1 MASVR
6 GKQVLGKEYIQMVFS
21 STVFLFLFLPVVLAV
36 YYNPI
41 VKNRG
46 FRNIVLLLASLFFY
60 GWGEPVF
67 VFLMI
72 LSIIVNW
79 ALGLMVDTMRRKEK
93 KGGMKAG
100 MVLSVVYN
108 LGLMFIFKYLTF
120 VTKNI
125 SLLLHNDSVIVN
137 IALPIGISFFT
148 FQLMSYVF
156 DVYYDTAK
164 VQKNILYV
172 GLYVSMFPQ
181 LIAGPIVRYETVA
194 DEIEN
199 RVENRYDFAEGF
211 GRFVIGLGKKILI
224 SNYVG
229 KVADIAFAAEGGM
242 SVAMA
247 WLGAVAYTLQ
257 IYFDFSGYSDMAIG
271 LGRMFG
277 FHFLENFNFPYVS
290 KSITEFWRRWHIT
303 LSTWFRDYV
312 YIPLGGN
319 RVSKGRNIWNIFV
332 VWFLTGVWHGANWTF
347 ICWGLLYFVLL
358 MFEKLTGFHKK
369 NGWYMHIYTMFFVIL
384 GWVLFR
390 ADSITAAA
398 GYMGNMFGI
407 GATGL
412 VDATFIDCIRNSAVV
427 FAAAILFSF
436 PVVKKVGALLDS
448 RPAVKNVLASVCMV
462 IVFAASLLI
471 CIKATYNPFIYLNF

>member
-1 MASVR
+1 
-6 GKQVLGKEYIQMVFS
+6 MVFS
-21 STVFLFLFLPVVLAV
+21 STVFLFLFFPVVIAV
-36 YYNPI
+36 YYNPFF
-41 VKNRG
+41 KGRR
-46 FRNIVLLLASLFFY
+46 FRNVVLLLASLFFY

-67 VFLMI
+67 VFIMI

-79 ALGLMVDTMRRKEK
+79 AVGLWLDNMKRRNSRR
-93 KGGMKAG
+93 GMKAA
-100 MVLSVVYN
+100 VVFSAVYN
-108 LGLMFIFKYLTF
+108 LGLMFVFKYLTF
-120 VTKNI
+120 VITNI
-125 SLLLHNDSVIVN
+125 SYLIHNDSIIVN

-156 DVYYDTAK
+156 DIYYGTAK
-164 VQKNILYV
+164 VQRNVLYV
-172 GLYVSMFPQ
+172 GLYISMFPQ

-194 DEIEN
+194 GEIED
-199 RVENRYDFAEGF
+199 RRENEKDFAEGF
-211 GRFVIGLGKKILI
+211 ARFAAGLGKKILI

-229 KVADIAFAAEGGM
+229 KVADIAFGTTGGM

-277 FHFLENFNFPYVS
+277 FHFLENFNYPYVS

-319 RVSKGRNIWNIFV
+319 RVSRARNIWNIFV

-347 ICWGLLYFVLL
+347 ICWGLLYFLLL
-358 MFEKLTGFHKK
+358 MFEKLTGFYKK
-369 NGWYMHIYTMFFVIL
+369 QGWYMHIYTMFFVIL

-390 ADSITAAA
+390 ADNLTAAWS
-398 GYMGNMFGI
+398 YMGNMFGI
-407 GATGL
+407 GAKGIL
-412 VDATFIDCIRNSAVV
+412 DDTFVDCISNSAVV
-427 FAAAILFSF
+427 FAAAVLFSF
-436 PVVKKVGALLDS
+436 PVVGRVGAMLS
-448 RPAVKNVLASVCMV
+448 KRPVLKAVIACACMMAVFVVSV
-462 IVFAASLLI
+462 LI

>member
-1 MASVR
+1 
-6 GKQVLGKEYIQMVFS
+6 MVFS
-21 STVFLFLFLPVVLAV
+21 STVFLFLFLPMVLAV
-36 YYNPI
+36 YYNPFI
-41 VKNRG
+41 KNRG

-67 VFLMI
+67 VFVML
-72 LSIIVNW
+72 LSILVNW
-79 ALGLMVDTMRRKEK
+79 GFGLWLCSVQEKSGDRRRQKGIVALS
-93 KGGMKAG
+93 A
-100 MVLSVVYN
+100 VYN
-108 LGLMFIFKYLTF
+108 LGLMFVFKYLTF
-120 VTKNI
+120 VTENI
-125 SLLLHNDSVIVN
+125 SHLIRNDSVVIK

-148 FQLMSYVF
+148 FQMMSYVF
-156 DVYYDTAK
+156 DIYYGNAK

-194 DEIEN
+194 EEIEH
-199 RVENRYDFAEGF
+199 RRENEKDFVEGF
-211 GRFVIGLGKKILI
+211 IRFVAGLGKKILI

-229 KVADIAFAAEGGM
+229 KVADIAFGTQGGL

-277 FHFLENFNFPYVS
+277 FHFLENFNHPYVS

-319 RVSKGRNIWNIFV
+319 RVSKGRNIFNIFV

-347 ICWGLLYFVLL
+347 ILWGLLYFLL
-358 MFEKLTGFHKK
+358 LLFEKLTGFHKRT
-369 NGWYMHIYTMFFVIL
+369 GWYMHIYTMFFVIL

-390 ADSITAAA
+390 ADNLRAAA
-398 GYMGNMFGI
+398 VYLGNMFGI

-412 VDATFIDCIRNSAVV
+412 ADATFTDCLANSAVV
-427 FAAAILFSF
+427 FAAALLLSL
-436 PVVKKVGALLDS
+436 PVVSWVGTKLAKKRALRD
-448 RPAVKNVLASVCMV
+448 VLVALSVAA
-462 IVFAASLLI
+462 VFAAAVLV

>member
-1 MASVR
+1 
-6 GKQVLGKEYIQMVFS
+6 MVFS
-21 STVFLFLFLPVVLAV
+21 STVFLFLFFPVVIAV
-36 YYNPI
+36 YYNPFF
-41 VKNRG
+41 KGRR
-46 FRNIVLLLASLFFY
+46 FRNVVLLLASLFFY

-67 VFLMI
+67 VFAMM

-79 ALGLMVDTMRRKEK
+79 AVGLWLDSMKSRGSRR
-93 KGGMKAG
+93 GMKAA
-100 MVLSVVYN
+100 VVFSVIYN
-108 LGLMFIFKYLTF
+108 LGLMFVFKYLTF
-120 VTKNI
+120 VTTNI
-125 SLLLHNDSVIVN
+125 SYLIHNDSIIVN

-156 DVYYDTAK
+156 DIYYGTAK
-164 VQKNILYV
+164 VQRNILYV

-199 RVENRYDFAEGF
+199 RRENEKDFVQGF
-211 GRFVIGLGKKILI
+211 ARFVVGLGKKILI

-229 KVADIAFAAEGGM
+229 KVADIAFGTTGGM

-277 FHFLENFNFPYVS
+277 FHFLENFNYPYIS

-319 RVSKGRNIWNIFV
+319 RVSKARNIWNIFV

-369 NGWYMHIYTMFFVIL
+369 QGWYMHIYTMFFVIL

-390 ADSITAAA
+390 ADNLTAAWS
-398 GYMGNMFGI
+398 YMGNMFGI

-412 VDATFIDCIRNSAVV
+412 VDSIFVDCISNSAVV
-427 FAAAILFSF
+427 FVAAVLFSF
-436 PVVKKVGALLDS
+436 PIVGRVGTMLS
-448 RPAVKNVLASVCMV
+448 KRPVIKNVVACVCMV
-462 IVFAASLLI
+462 AVFVVSVLI

>member
-1 MASVR
+1 
-6 GKQVLGKEYIQMVFS
+6 MVFS
-21 STVFLFLFLPVVLAV
+21 STVFLFLFFPVVIAV
-36 YYNPI
+36 YYNPFF
-41 VKNRG
+41 KGRG
-46 FRNIVLLLASLFFY
+46 FRNVVLLLASLFFY

-67 VFLMI
+67 VFAMM

-79 ALGLMVDTMRRKEK
+79 AVGLWLDSMKSRGSRR
-93 KGGMKAG
+93 GMKVA
-100 MVLSVVYN
+100 VVFSVVYN
-108 LGLMFIFKYLTF
+108 LGLMFVFKYLTF
-120 VTKNI
+120 VTTNI
-125 SLLLHNDSVIVN
+125 SYLIHNDSIVVN

-156 DVYYDTAK
+156 DIYYGTAK
-164 VQKNILYV
+164 VQRNILYV

-199 RVENRYDFAEGF
+199 RRENEKDFAEGF
-211 GRFVIGLGKKILI
+211 ARFVVGLGKKILI

-229 KVADIAFAAEGGM
+229 KVADIAFGTTGGM

-271 LGRMFG
+271 LGRVFG
-277 FHFLENFNFPYVS
+277 FHFLENFNYPYIS

-319 RVSKGRNIWNIFV
+319 RVSKARNIWNIFV

-347 ICWGLLYFVLL
+347 ICWGLLYFLLL
-358 MFEKLTGFHKK
+358 MFEKLTGFYKK
-369 NGWYMHIYTMFFVIL
+369 QGWYMHIYTMFFVIL

-390 ADSITAAA
+390 ADNLTAAWN
-398 GYMGNMFGI
+398 YMGNMFGV
-407 GATGL
+407 GAIGL
-412 VDATFIDCIRNSAVV
+412 VDSTFIDCISNSAVV
-427 FAAAILFSF
+427 FVAAVLFSF
-436 PVVKKVGALLDS
+436 PVVGRIGALLS
-448 RPAVKNVLASVCMV
+448 RKPVLKSAIACACMV
-462 IVFAASLLI
+462 AVFVVSVLI